1 MTQFSW
7 RAEQSGE
14 CQCQRPLGFWRVEGT
29 SKGKQHRKGEWKKDK
44 KRGGTQYFQSICYEP
59 SILLVISICRW
70 KKLLQFGA
78 FYSIY
83 MKRKS
88 GSAVKGSTYSDQ
100 QRLPEFQTLAGCSL
114 QWWLPNWAQ
123 GPGLLGSPAWLEA
136 GWVGRVRKSP
146 ARQMHHRGRTWVSC
160 PLQPLV
166 SVLHIGLPLMP
177 LFEVRVLQL

>member
-1 MTQFSW
+1 MKKKIKREVGLNISRVSAMSQVYYWLSQFVDEKNSCSLVLSTQFI
-7 RAEQSGE
+7 RKENQA
-14 CQCQRPLGFWRVEGT
+14 QR
-29 SKGKQHRKGEWKKDK
+29 
-44 KRGGTQYFQSICYEP
+44 
-59 SILLVISICRW
+59 
-70 KKLLQFGA
+70 
-78 FYSIY
+78 
-83 MKRKS
+83 
-88 GSAVKGSTYSDQ
+88 VKGSTYSDQ

-123 GPGLLGSPAWLEA
+123 GPGLLGSPSWLEA